1 MVGVNDFV
9 SEEKPLDILQ
19 IDETVAHRQAERLK
33 NLRAERSQAKSN
45 RRLNALRKATKGKDN
60 LMPSIFDAVKAYA
73 TLGEICDAMR
83 EVFGTYE
90 EVAIT

>member
-1 MVGVNDFV
+1 
-9 SEEKPLDILQ
+9 
-19 IDETVAHRQAERLK
+19 
-33 NLRAERSQAKSN
+33 
-45 RRLNALRKATKGKDN
+45 
-60 LMPSIFDAVKAYA
+60 MPYLFDAVKSYA

>member
-1 MVGVNDFV
+1 MA
-9 SEEKPLDILQ
+9 Q
-19 IDETVAHRQAERLK
+19 RQSERLK
-33 NLRAERSQAKSN
+33 KLRAERSSDEVK
-45 RRLNALRKATKGKDN
+45 RRLVALRKAAESSEN
-60 LMPSIFDAVKAYA
+60 LMPYIYEAVKAYA